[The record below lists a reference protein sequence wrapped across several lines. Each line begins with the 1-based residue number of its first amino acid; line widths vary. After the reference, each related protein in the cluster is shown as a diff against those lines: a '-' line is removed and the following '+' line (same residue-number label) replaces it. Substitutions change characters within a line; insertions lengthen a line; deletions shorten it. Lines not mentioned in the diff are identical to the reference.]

1 MPDIPRKVRKKFVIV
16 AVCSVFIVMLCILG
30 TINIV
35 NYTKVVN
42 NADEIIDILKEGNG
56 EFGNF
61 PGQDFSPEM
70 PFSTRY
76 FTVTLAPDG
85 KVVRMNLNKIVSV
98 SVEEAASYATELSA
112 KGKASGFYGNFR
124 YGVLSMHTGETMY
137 LFVDCFVELESFNN
151 FLLASIVIGSV
162 GVAVVFVLVFIFSG
176 RIMKPVAE
184 SYRKQK
190 QFITDAGHEIKTPL
204 TVIGANT
211 ELIEMLSGESEWT
224 KGIKEQIE
232 RLKNLTEK
240 LIFLAKTEEQTNI
253 SMFEFSLTDAVRE
266 TIQSFAAVAA
276 SRNISLTTDIQN
288 DLCYIGNEEMI
299 RQLVSLLT
307 DNALKYT
314 DGDTVAV
321 TLRAEN
327 GKRILETRN
336 RASYMRD
343 GSLNGVFERFAR
355 GDSSRNSQTGG
366 QGIGLSVSKAIVEA
380 HKGKIKGECRSG
392 IVTFTVIL

>member
-1 MPDIPRKVRKKFVIV
+1 MFRKVRKKFVIV

-98 SVEEAASYATELSA
+98 SVEEAACYATELFA
-112 KGKASGFYGNFR
+112 KGKANGFYGNFR

-366 QGIGLSVSKAIVEA
+366 HGIGLSVSKAIVEA

>member
-1 MPDIPRKVRKKFVIV
+1 MFRKVRKKFVIV

-276 SRNISLTTDIQN
+276 SRDISLTTDIQN

>member
-1 MPDIPRKVRKKFVIV
+1 MFRKVRKKFVIV

-355 GDSSRNSQTGG
+355 GDSSRNSQTGRTG
-366 QGIGLSVSKAIVEA
+366 DRPFRIEGN
-380 HKGKIKGECRSG
+380 R
-392 IVTFTVIL
+392 

>member
-1 MPDIPRKVRKKFVIV
+1 MFRKVRKKFVIV

-85 KVVRMNLNKIVSV
+85 QIVRMNLNKIVSV

-380 HKGKIKGECRSG
+380 HKGKINGECRSG

>member
-1 MPDIPRKVRKKFVIV
+1 MFRKVRKKFVIV

-85 KVVRMNLNKIVSV
+85 QIVRMNLNKIVSV

-366 QGIGLSVSKAIVEA
+366 QGIGLSVSQAIVEA

>member
-1 MPDIPRKVRKKFVIV
+1 MFRKVRKKFVIV

-224 KGIKEQIE
+224 KGIKEQLE

>member
-1 MPDIPRKVRKKFVIV
+1 MFRKVRKKFVIV

-366 QGIGLSVSKAIVEA
+366 QGIAFPYRRQSLKR
-380 HKGKIKGECRSG
+380 IKEK
-392 IVTFTVIL
+392 

>member
-1 MPDIPRKVRKKFVIV
+1 MFRKVRKKFVIV

-85 KVVRMNLNKIVSV
+85 QIVRMNLNKIVSV

>member
-1 MPDIPRKVRKKFVIV
+1 MFRKVRKKFVIV

-288 DLCYIGNEEMI
+288 DLCYIENEEMI

>member
-1 MPDIPRKVRKKFVIV
+1 MFRKVRKKFVIV

-76 FTVTLAPDG
+76 FTVTLAPG
-85 KVVRMNLNKIVSV
+85 GQIVRINLNKIVSV

-366 QGIGLSVSKAIVEA
+366 HGIGLSVSQAIVEA

>member
-1 MPDIPRKVRKKFVIV
+1 MFRKVRKKFVIV

-76 FTVTLAPDG
+76 FTVTLAPG
-85 KVVRMNLNKIVSV
+85 GQIVRINLNKIVSV

>member
-1 MPDIPRKVRKKFVIV
+1 MFRKVRKKFVIV

-112 KGKASGFYGNFR
+112 KGKASGFYGTFR

-276 SRNISLTTDIQN
+276 SRNISLTTDIHN

-366 QGIGLSVSKAIVEA
+366 HGIGLSVSKAIVEA

>member
-1 MPDIPRKVRKKFVIV
+1 MFRKVRKKFVIV

-85 KVVRMNLNKIVSV
+85 QIVRMNLNKIVSV

-380 HKGKIKGECRSG
+380 HKGKIKGACRSG
-392 IVTFTVIL
+392 LVTFTVIL

>member
-1 MPDIPRKVRKKFVIV
+1 MFRKVRKKFVIV

-85 KVVRMNLNKIVSV
+85 KVVRMNKIVSV

-366 QGIGLSVSKAIVEA
+366 QGIGLSVSQAIVEA

>member
-1 MPDIPRKVRKKFVIV
+1 MFRKVRKKFVIV

-56 EFGNF
+56 DFGNF

>member
-1 MPDIPRKVRKKFVIV
+1 MFRKVRKKFVIV

>member
-1 MPDIPRKVRKKFVIV
+1 MFRKVRKKFVIV

-98 SVEEAASYATELSA
+98 SVEEAASYATELFA

-366 QGIGLSVSKAIVEA
+366 HGIGLSVSKAIVEA

>member
-1 MPDIPRKVRKKFVIV
+1 
-16 AVCSVFIVMLCILG
+16 
-30 TINIV
+30 
-35 NYTKVVN
+35 
-42 NADEIIDILKEGNG
+42 
-56 EFGNF
+56 
-61 PGQDFSPEM
+61 
-70 PFSTRY
+70 
-76 FTVTLAPDG
+76 
-85 KVVRMNLNKIVSV
+85 
-98 SVEEAASYATELSA
+98 
-112 KGKASGFYGNFR
+112 
-124 YGVLSMHTGETMY
+124 
-137 LFVDCFVELESFNN
+137 
-151 FLLASIVIGSV
+151 
-162 GVAVVFVLVFIFSG
+162 
-176 RIMKPVAE
+176 MKPVAE

-366 QGIGLSVSKAIVEA
+366 HGIGLSVSKAIVEA

>member
-1 MPDIPRKVRKKFVIV
+1 MFRKVRKKFVIV

-70 PFSTRY
+70 PFSARY

-276 SRNISLTTDIQN
+276 SRDISLTTDIQN

>member
-1 MPDIPRKVRKKFVIV
+1 M

>member
-1 MPDIPRKVRKKFVIV
+1 MFRKVRKKFVIV

-327 GKRILETRN
+327 GQRILETRN

>member
-1 MPDIPRKVRKKFVIV
+1 MFRKVRKKFVIV

-355 GDSSRNSQTGG
+355 GDSSRNSQTEDRG
-366 QGIGLSVSKAIVEA
+366 
-380 HKGKIKGECRSG
+380 
-392 IVTFTVIL
+392 

>member
-1 MPDIPRKVRKKFVIV
+1 MFRKVRKKFVIV

-98 SVEEAASYATELSA
+98 SVEEAASYATELFA
-112 KGKASGFYGNFR
+112 KGEANGFYGNFR

-276 SRNISLTTDIQN
+276 SRDISLTTDIQN
-288 DLCYIGNEEMI
+288 DLCYIGNEEML

>member
-1 MPDIPRKVRKKFVIV
+1 MFRKVRKKFVIV

-232 RLKNLTEK
+232 RLKNLTGK

>member
-1 MPDIPRKVRKKFVIV
+1 MFRKVRKKFVIV

-98 SVEEAASYATELSA
+98 SVEEAASYATELFA
-112 KGKASGFYGNFR
+112 KGKANGFYGNFR

-224 KGIKEQIE
+224 KGIKEQIQ

>member
-1 MPDIPRKVRKKFVIV
+1 MFRKVRKKFVIV

-98 SVEEAASYATELSA
+98 SVEEAASYATELFA

-276 SRNISLTTDIQN
+276 SRDISLTTDIQN

>member
-1 MPDIPRKVRKKFVIV
+1 MFRKVRKKFVIV

-266 TIQSFAAVAA
+266 TIQSFATVAA

-366 QGIGLSVSKAIVEA
+366 HGIGLSVSKAIVEA

>member
-1 MPDIPRKVRKKFVIV
+1 MPDIPWSATMFRKVRKKFVIV

-276 SRNISLTTDIQN
+276 SIDGNPTIINILDNLI
-288 DLCYIGNEEMI
+288 
-299 RQLVSLLT
+299 LL
-307 DNALKYT
+307 
-314 DGDTVAV
+314 
-321 TLRAEN
+321 
-327 GKRILETRN
+327 
-336 RASYMRD
+336 
-343 GSLNGVFERFAR
+343 
-355 GDSSRNSQTGG
+355 
-366 QGIGLSVSKAIVEA
+366 
-380 HKGKIKGECRSG
+380 
-392 IVTFTVIL
+392 

>member
-1 MPDIPRKVRKKFVIV
+1 MFRKVRKKFVIV

-56 EFGNF
+56 EFENF

>member
-1 MPDIPRKVRKKFVIV
+1 MFRKVRKKFVIV

-276 SRNISLTTDIQN
+276 SRDISLTTDIQN

-380 HKGKIKGECRSG
+380 HKGKIKGECLSL
-392 IVTFTVIL
+392 IHI